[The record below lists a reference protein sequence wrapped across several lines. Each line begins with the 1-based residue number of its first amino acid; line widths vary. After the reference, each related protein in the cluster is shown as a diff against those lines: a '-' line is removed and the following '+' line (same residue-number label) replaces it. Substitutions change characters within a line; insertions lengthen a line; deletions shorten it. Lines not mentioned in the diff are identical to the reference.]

1 MNIKI
6 ERAIGQLSQW
16 WRYGTV
22 TLLFLGFIN
31 VHPTVVYAS
40 ETLVVTYGLL
50 QASLPIADLETL
62 AETGETS
69 SSLQFYLSLS
79 GLDPLVLRN
88 LLTMELGASSTFMD
102 GLLNSESGNQL
113 LSQMSEVIHL
123 PPDRPTIQVLK
134 SESPTPSPTIDHQ
147 DTNQDA
153 NQDTNQDANQNAN
166 QDALRIALIQAASD
180 RQVTLLEVLQQYPTS
195 KVYLDAAKLIR
206 FMNSLESPIVEEA
219 R

>member
-1 MNIKI
+1 
-6 ERAIGQLSQW
+6 
-16 WRYGTV
+16 
-22 TLLFLGFIN
+22 
-31 VHPTVVYAS
+31 
-40 ETLVVTYGLL
+40 
-50 QASLPIADLETL
+50 
-62 AETGETS
+62 
-69 SSLQFYLSLS
+69 
-79 GLDPLVLRN
+79 
-88 LLTMELGASSTFMD
+88 
-102 GLLNSESGNQL
+102 
-113 LSQMSEVIHL
+113 MSEVIHL